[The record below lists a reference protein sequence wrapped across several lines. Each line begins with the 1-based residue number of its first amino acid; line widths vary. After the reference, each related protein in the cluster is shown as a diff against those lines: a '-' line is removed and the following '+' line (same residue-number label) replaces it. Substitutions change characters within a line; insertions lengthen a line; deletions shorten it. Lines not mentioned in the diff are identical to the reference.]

1 MEFMGANI
9 TALASLLKDEKE
21 DESDD
26 EQLSTQKASI
36 GPGSIGPPKK
46 HQQSKADVG
55 KKSSDTK
62 DIWDAEAV
70 PEGSEFEDIY
80 DPRPEPEYDIIFK
93 QAVTSEDMFL
103 QMGRK
108 TQATSSCEDLV
119 VKIKLPG
126 VNYAEVELD
135 VKDKFL
141 DCRTPNHKLGLHLPH
156 PVDSKNGKAKWD
168 GDKEMLTVTLRMTRE
183 YDFVNF

>member
-1 MEFMGANI
+1 MGPNI
-9 TALASLLKDEKE
+9 TALANLLKDEE
-21 DESDD
+21 NDESDD
-26 EQLSTQKASI
+26 DQLSTRAASV
-36 GPGSIGPPKK
+36 GPGAIGPPKK
-46 HQQSKADVG
+46 TKTNKAEPEKLPKD
-55 KKSSDTK
+55 SK

-80 DPRPEPEYDIIFK
+80 DPRPEPEYDLIFK
-93 QAVTSEDMFL
+93 QAVSSEDMFL

-108 TQATSSCEDLV
+108 TPATSSCEDIK

-126 VNYAEVELD
+126 VKYADVELD
-135 VKDKFL
+135 VKNKFL

-156 PVDSKNGKAKWD
+156 PVDSKNGRAQWD
-168 GDKEMLTVTLRMTRE
+168 ADKETLTVTLRMTRE